1 MKIMS
6 LYWFIVEEK
15 QQLREAFNNG
25 LITKGEFK
33 EMYDFYVDIKT
44 LIMR

>member
-1 MKIMS
+1 MKIMG

-25 LITKGEFK
+25 FITKVNSRK
-33 EMYDFYVDIKT
+33 CMIST
-44 LIMR
+44 WI